1 MNEDNFTDED
11 IDVAFDIITI
21 IVPKDEGQ
29 PEINLGGVG
38 YSKAAA
44 ILRDASRLLDDV
56 RERPMI
62 MDNDRVVVDPD
73 FFVTI
78 TFEDDDD

>member
-1 MNEDNFTDED
+1 MNEDDFTDED

-44 ILRDASRLLDDV
+44 ILRDEIGRAHV
-56 RERPMI
+56 
-62 MDNDRVVVDPD
+62 
-73 FFVTI
+73 
-78 TFEDDDD
+78 